1 MSNIFVYMGEVFIN
15 FVITEKKKN
24 LKTEVDLRTKK
35 VFYYTFFRS
44 FLIEI
49 SLSGACFRTALIVP
63 FQLNLP
69 RE

>member
-1 MSNIFVYMGEVFIN
+1 MSNIFVYTGEVFIN
-15 FVITEKKKN
+15 FVIAEKKN
-24 LKTEVDLRTKK
+24 LKTKVDLRTKK

-49 SLSGACFRTALIVP
+49 SLSGACFRTALMVP